1 MKKAKALKSLFYL
14 MTTGLVSLFV
24 AQSSLANVA
33 VWQPLAM
40 NPAFQGVHIT
50 SPGVVPSMINTLVFP
65 ETKNIESKQI
75 WVGKEGLM
83 FHVWARESLQTK
95 TIPFIK
101 EDLPYMEGI
110 KKLMLRVALQ
120 ILIQDNVAL
129 PLKSNLLAAS
139 LIRRSA

>member
-14 MTTGLVSLFV
+14 MTAGLVSLFV

-33 VWQPLAM
+33 VWQPFAIK
-40 NPAFQGVHIT
+40 PAFQGVRMH
-50 SPGVVPSMINTLVFP
+50 SPGVVQSMMNGLVFP
-65 ETKNIESKQI
+65 ETKTIESKEI
-75 WVGKEGLM
+75 FVRGEGLM
-83 FHVWARESLQTK
+83 FHVSARESLQTK

-129 PLKSNLLAAS
+129 PLKSNLKAAS